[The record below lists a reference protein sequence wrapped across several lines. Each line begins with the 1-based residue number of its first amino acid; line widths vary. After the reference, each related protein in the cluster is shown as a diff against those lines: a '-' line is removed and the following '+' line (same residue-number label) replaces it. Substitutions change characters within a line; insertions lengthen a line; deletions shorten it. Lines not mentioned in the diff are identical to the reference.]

1 MRPFAA
7 VILLTACFAV
17 LLCCGRAVGQEV
29 TSDDLALWGESL
41 PTDSRIIAELQ
52 RFVDDAPLSR
62 GYASAV
68 AREVRS
74 RVFTTATEHLA
85 LLLDGECIPRLD
97 VTIGVSP
104 FASASLGGLPDAE
117 RRTRERFEGSVIRTE
132 MVACL
137 ETEWPDPVEVL
148 ELYTSAE
155 FRMAAESRIDS
166 MWIGDQGTCLETRG
180 VYALV
185 DPTLVCNRIESFA
198 SGMVAAQHSQVVL
211 NEGSEPY
218 QDVYFKESLKTFVR
232 IPGGMALHYIN
243 YTRAAGMSR
252 LSRWV
257 AEGKISESQEG
268 NIAEFQRWLSR

>member
-1 MRPFAA
+1 MIF
-7 VILLTACFAV
+7 LTACFAV

-85 LLLDGECIPRLD
+85 LLLNGECIPRLD

-104 FASASLGGLPDAE
+104 FASASLGGLPDSV

-137 ETEWPDPVEVL
+137 ETEWPDPMEVL
-148 ELYTSAE
+148 DLYTSSE
-155 FRMAAESRIDS
+155 FRMTAESRIDS
-166 MWIGDQGTCLETRG
+166 MWVGDEGSCMETRG
-180 VYALV
+180 VYALL
-185 DPTLVCNRIESFA
+185 DPTRVCNRIENFD
-198 SGMVAAQHSQVVL
+198 SGVVAAQHSQVVF
-211 NEGSEPY
+211 NEGGEPY
-218 QDVYFKESLKTFVR
+218 QDVYFKESLKTVVK
-232 IPGGMALHYIN
+232 IPGGMAVHYVN
-243 YTRAAGMSR
+243 FTRATGLSR

-257 AEGKISESQEG
+257 AEGKIGESQEG
-268 NIAEFQRWLSR
+268 NIAELQRWLSR